1 MKIYARYGFREFV
14 LCLGY
19 KGEQI
24 KQYFLSYEAMTRD
37 VTIRPGF
44 WHHYG
49 HSDGSQRQPLRRF
62 LEQRRDLR
70 NIRPGHARGPCPV
83 HDGSAMTRR
92 RVGVL
97 VVCGV
102 CLTLAS
108 PPTRRLDA
116 QGNGGIEARPGAV
129 ARTPADAELQGGLQA
144 YKAKDFVRARAH
156 FQAALRLD
164 PTGTYAALFLARS
177 IHAQYRPGVATAEN
191 TATAREAIAAY
202 RQVLAKNPN
211 QDEAYEAGV
220 LLYEALRED
229 AELREWVLQRAR
241 SQSVPTGRRA
251 AAYLFLARKTGRARG
266 RPPQRVPGLT
276 ATGRPYREAPAPHD
290 SVRCTATRW
299 LSRPSA

>member
-1 MKIYARYGFREFV
+1 
-14 LCLGY
+14 
-19 KGEQI
+19 
-24 KQYFLSYEAMTRD
+24 
-37 VTIRPGF
+37 
-44 WHHYG
+44 
-49 HSDGSQRQPLRRF
+49 
-62 LEQRRDLR
+62 
-70 NIRPGHARGPCPV
+70 
-83 HDGSAMTRR
+83 MTRR

-251 AAYLFLARKTGRARG
+251 AAYLFLARKDWACSRQASTEGARAHG
-266 RPPQRVPGLT
+266 DGQTVPGSSSAARQCAMHGDEMAQQAIGLSPDNPTAWAYKSRLLLELARLT
-276 ATGRPYREAPAPHD
+276 EMLGQGQQRDEYLRQAAVAQARATELEEKNQQTME
-290 SVRCTATRW
+290 SVR
-299 LSRPSA
+299 SY